1 MTWQETWLQF
11 YPGWPVALLER
22 FAVPIQIDMIKLTG
36 EDPMGWQPWWQ
47 AVISPPA
54 QANYTKGLDGFTTEL
69 HFAFNLLD
77 PQNPRF
83 GTTARWDISFWYA
96 TSLSIGWGFVAP
108 PNSIQT
114 NLNLNM
120 HHAGIIWTN
129 LHVYLGYD
137 KRLYQGNFQWN
148 YSTQGTLT
156 GIHDEFNGMWPEKF
170 ADYVSYLIVAP
181 NASAMPYNG
190 ADTILALHENGVNN
204 GAVDY
209 SALADFIDYRNA
221 YKKYGAQIAA
231 EQNAAKQ
238 QQENEIYAYQSEL
251 ADKLQA
257 EKNSLQN
264 LQLTMK
270 QAMANETASAARDMA
285 QTFLAAQNL
294 KLSLLQALK

>member
-47 AVISPPA
+47 SVISPPA
-54 QANYTKGLDGFTTEL
+54 QANYTKNLDLNTEQN
-69 HFAFNLLD
+69 FGFNLLS
-77 PQNPRF
+77 PQNPRYA
-83 GTTARWDISFWYA
+83 TTARWDISFWYA
-96 TSLSIGWGFVAP
+96 TQYSLGWFGGGAP
-108 PNSIQT
+108 GSIQT
-114 NLNLNM
+114 NMNFNM
-120 HHAGIIWTN
+120 HYEGRVWVN
-129 LHVYLGYD
+129 LHVFIGYD
-137 KRLYQGNFQWN
+137 TRLYQGNFQWN
-148 YSTQGTLT
+148 YATQGNLV
-156 GIHDEFNGMWPEKF
+156 GSHQVFNGMWSENF
-170 ADYVSYLIVAP
+170 ADYSSYLIVAP

-190 ADTILALHENGVNN
+190 ADTILALHENGVDN

-221 YKKYGAQIAA
+221 YQKYGAQIAA

-238 QQENEIYAYQSEL
+238 QQENEMYAYQSEL